1 MMRRIIF
8 VITSISLSGKM
19 SNIYEEIT
27 FGGFELT
34 PIEIRVAWK
43 AAVNRIIDSDVF
55 IGGSEV
61 TAFEKEWSIF
71 SGINESVG
79 VGNGFDGLAISLMAA
94 GVSKGDF
101 VAVPAHTFIATW
113 LAVDSIGAIPVGIDV
128 TADGL
133 LDLDLLFES
142 KQPLKAVIPVHMHGK
157 MVDMVKLCKWAAA
170 RSIKV
175 IEDSSQ
181 AHGVELNGVRTG
193 QISNAAVFSLYPTK
207 NLGALG
213 DAGVI
218 SSNSL
223 EFIESCRG
231 IGNYGSSKVNKY
243 KHETIG
249 RNSRLDPIQAAVLK
263 VNLNYL
269 TTWNNRRREIA
280 EQYFKI
286 CEEFKLKPLQE
297 MNAGSVFHHFVV
309 KTPNRDTLRE
319 HLKLY
324 GIGSDIHYPN
334 VAGMEYAQIKNL
346 KSKAY
351 PVAESLSKQILSL
364 PIHPWLQEHHILRIQ
379 AVLENAHSLSII

>member
-181 AHGVELNGVRTG
+181 AHGVERNGVRTG

-231 IGNYGSSKVNKY
+231 IGNYSN
-243 KHETIG
+243 
-249 RNSRLDPIQAAVLK
+249 
-263 VNLNYL
+263 
-269 TTWNNRRREIA
+269 
-280 EQYFKI
+280 
-286 CEEFKLKPLQE
+286 C
-297 MNAGSVFHHFVV
+297 
-309 KTPNRDTLRE
+309 
-319 HLKLY
+319 
-324 GIGSDIHYPN
+324 
-334 VAGMEYAQIKNL
+334 
-346 KSKAY
+346 
-351 PVAESLSKQILSL
+351 
-364 PIHPWLQEHHILRIQ
+364 
-379 AVLENAHSLSII
+379 